1 MIADVSSIEP
11 GDIVRP
17 SVRGN
22 MVVTH
27 VTRDGK
33 GRYVLRLEEEIHYN
47 SDSIIELVRK
57 VGT

>member
-1 MIADVSSIEP
+1 MIVQVDTIEA
-11 GDIVRP
+11 GDTVDP
-17 SVRGN
+17 MQSGP

-33 GRYVLRLEEEIHYN
+33 GRHVLRMEMELHYQP
-47 SDSIIELVRK
+47 DQIISLVRK